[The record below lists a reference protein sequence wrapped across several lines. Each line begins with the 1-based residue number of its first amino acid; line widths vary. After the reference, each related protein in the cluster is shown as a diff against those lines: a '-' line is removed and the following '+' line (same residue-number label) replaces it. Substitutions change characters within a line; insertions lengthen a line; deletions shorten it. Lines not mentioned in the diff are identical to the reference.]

1 LLIFLVAG
9 ADIVVV
15 LYVVGGVLLGSF
27 ATFFLTLQAYQ
38 IYKAGTPILST
49 EMIKGSDA
57 MGED

>member
-1 LLIFLVAG
+1 LVAG